1 MKKKVVSVLL
11 TMAMTAAL
19 VSGCGSTQTTT
30 ESASDAAEETT
41 EESEDTTE
49 EVAEDATEEAEVTDG
64 TTYKVAVVKQMDH
77 ASLDEIANAICE
89 ELDAL
94 AADNGVNIEYEVYS
108 GQGDQSVLTQIGTQV
123 ISEGV
128 DAIIPIATLA
138 AQVMTTCAEETQ
150 TPVVYAAISDP
161 EGAELTGIDYV
172 TGTSDALNTEFIM
185 DMMLAQNPDV
195 QKVGLLYSL
204 SEDNSTAPIAEAK
217 EYLDGK
223 GISYVEKTA
232 NTNDEVI
239 TAASALIAENVD
251 AIFTPTDNVIM
262 AAELA
267 IYEDLADAGIP
278 HYTGADSFVRNG
290 AFTTCG
296 VNYTDLGYKTA
307 DLAYNAITDGMA
319 DLDDYYLMD
328 GGIITVNTE
337 TAEKLGVDYSV
348 FADMGELVEVVTTE
362 D

>member
-1 MKKKVVSVLL
+1 MKKKAVSVLL
-11 TMAMTAAL
+11 AAAMTAAL
-19 VSGCGSTQTTT
+19 TAGCGSSTQT
-30 ESASDAAEETT
+30 AEAP
-41 EESEDTTE
+41 
-49 EVAEDATEEAEVTDG
+49 AETEEAEESTAETEEASEDADTEAQTADG
-64 TTYKVAVVKQMDH
+64 ASYKVAVVKQMDH
-77 ASLDEIANAICE
+77 ASLDEIANAICT
-89 ELDAL
+89 ELDTIASE
-94 AADNGVNIEYEVYS
+94 NGVTIDYEVYS

-138 AQVMTTCAEETQ
+138 AQVMATCAEETQ
-150 TPVVYAAISDP
+150 TPVVFAAISDP

-204 SEDNSTAPIAEAK
+204 SEDNSTTPIAEAK

-223 GISYVEKTA
+223 GIAYVEKTA

-239 TAASALIAENVD
+239 TAASALIAEDVD

-267 IYEDLADAGIP
+267 IYENLAEAGIP

-290 AFTTCG
+290 AFATCG

-307 DLAYNAITDGMA
+307 DLAYSAMTEGM
-319 DLDDYYLMD
+319 DSLEDYYLMD

-337 TAEKLGVDYSV
+337 TAAVLGADYSM
-348 FADMGELVEVVTTE
+348 FADMGEVVEVETTE
-362 D
+362 E